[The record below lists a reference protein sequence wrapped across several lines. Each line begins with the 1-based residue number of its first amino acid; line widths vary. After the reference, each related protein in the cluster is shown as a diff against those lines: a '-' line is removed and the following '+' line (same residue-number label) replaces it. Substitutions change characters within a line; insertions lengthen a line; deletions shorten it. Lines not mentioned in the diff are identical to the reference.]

1 MVTIKILIWKKLLRK
16 KGCNVINKQCGY
28 LGTQFW
34 NQGRTQEIK
43 ERVCHGDN
51 KDYDIEKAVKEEK
64 EV

>member
-1 MVTIKILIWKKLLRK
+1 M
-16 KGCNVINKQCGY
+16 INKQCGY
-28 LGTQFW
+28 LGTQYW

-51 KDYDIEKAVKEEK
+51 KDYDMEKAVEEEK